1 MQPAGAGA
9 VTAVVDMAAAA
20 VDTAAAV
27 TSAEVVTS
35 VADMVVAL
43 TLVALAAAER
53 ISPEAD
59 AISVAAGRR
68 SRIQLAAGRR
78 SPAPP
83 VAAVSGLTM
92 PPAV

>member
-1 MQPAGAGA
+1 MQPAEAGA

-20 VDTAAAV
+20 TAAAV
-27 TSAEVVTS
+27 TS
-35 VADMVVAL
+35 VADTVVAL
-43 TLVALAAAER
+43 TLAALAAAER

-59 AISVAAGRR
+59 AISVAAGRQ
-68 SRIQLAAGRR
+68 SRIQLAVARR

-92 PPAV
+92 PAAI

>member
-1 MQPAGAGA
+1 MQPAEAGAA

-20 VDTAAAV
+20 TAAVV
-27 TSAEVVTS
+27 TLVAVVTS
-35 VADMVVAL
+35 VADTVVGL
-43 TLVALAAAER
+43 TLAALAVAER

-59 AISVAAGRR
+59 AISAAAGRQ
-68 SRIQLAAGRR
+68 SRIQLAVARR

-92 PPAV
+92 PPAI